1 MDCMTTITR
10 SQTGN
15 RRAGFTLIE
24 LMISAALAGFIL
36 IAVLST
42 FLFLGRS
49 GLSLRNYS
57 DMESE
62 CRRGLEVFAVDVR
75 QSQAINFPSI
85 LEVTLRVDTRDISYL
100 YDPTNGTF
108 VRTEAG
114 VSRTLITGI
123 APGTFRFQ
131 AYSLSG
137 AETPL
142 TSATQRILA
151 GSTTKQLQIS
161 LEANRTN
168 QTLVT
173 SSNTVLSARFILRN
187 KPVTA

>member
-1 MDCMTTITR
+1 MITTTPWR
-10 SQTGN
+10 TGKQ
-15 RRAGFTLIE
+15 RAGFTLIE
-24 LMISAALAGFIL
+24 FMIGASLAGFIL

-75 QSQAINFPSI
+75 QSQAIDFPSSS
-85 LEVTLRVDTRDISYL
+85 EVTLRVNTTDISYQ
-100 YDPTNGTF
+100 YDSNNGTF

-131 AYSLSG
+131 AYNLAG
-137 AETPL
+137 AEMPL
-142 TSATQRILA
+142 TSATQRTIA

-168 QTLVT
+168 ATLVSAT
-173 SSNTVLSARFILRN
+173 NTVLSARFILRN